1 MKNLTQ
7 YIIEKLHPSKY
18 KESIEEWKPYIDL
31 GEFLLATSRTAISK
45 KFLKNVIQGKEKID
59 KEFYIKMY
67 DDLIYVIKKN
77 NKWVYGVNI
86 NNKIINLLDDI
97 KQDKAKE
104 NDINQLNYNIILG
117 FKKLLKTFGNLDEYI
132 NESFEDN
139 LFWKIDK
146 YFENHD
152 DEKKIFIDIIDYFRD
167 HPGFN
172 KKTVEDYIQD
182 KEFKNMKKFLDFL
195 DDIVKQED
203 TNKDYTYILYLVI
216 KKIISDKV
224 EGEKYTNKK

>member
-31 GEFLLATSRTAISK
+31 GEFLLATSRISISK

-67 DDLIYVIKKN
+67 DDLIHVIEKN
-77 NKWVYGVNI
+77 SKWVYGVNI

-104 NDINQLNYNIILG
+104 NDIEQLNYNIILG

-152 DEKKIFIDIIDYFRD
+152 EERNLFIDIIDYFRD

-224 EGEKYTNKK
+224 EGEKYTNNK